1 MKKIPV
7 IFIVITL
14 ILLNAAVLMAGGK
27 KDSGAIGKNEY
38 PFTGKTLIQIV
49 DKHKEVSFIAE
60 ALEKT
65 GLADQMAHMEGYTLF
80 VPTDDIIARLHE
92 SVRKAMMND
101 PQVLLEILTDQMV
114 KGVLTAEELRK
125 MNSVT
130 TMGEV
135 KMAVGRRGTKITLS
149 DSDLIVTD
157 LFGKGFIVHIVT
169 GIIVSGI
176 KLKS

>member
-1 MKKIPV
+1 MIKIH
-7 IFIVITL
+7 IFVVATL
-14 ILLNAAVLMAGGK
+14 ILLNSAILMAGGTRDTGLTG
-27 KDSGAIGKNEY
+27 KDEY
-38 PFTGKTLIQIV
+38 PFTSKTLIQIMN
-49 DKHKEVSFIAE
+49 KHKEVSFIAE